1 MKDFDLNNT
10 NIDEKSC
17 SYLLPWICNDQDSK
31 YVEINSVKVLYLVFS
46 KTNGNFNKNK
56 YLMLVNID
64 ESKKEKK
71 E

>member
-1 MKDFDLNNT
+1 MIK
-10 NIDEKSC
+10 
-17 SYLLPWICNDQDSK
+17 DSK

-46 KTNGNFNKNK
+46 KTNGHFNKNK
-56 YLMLVNID
+56 YLMLVHID